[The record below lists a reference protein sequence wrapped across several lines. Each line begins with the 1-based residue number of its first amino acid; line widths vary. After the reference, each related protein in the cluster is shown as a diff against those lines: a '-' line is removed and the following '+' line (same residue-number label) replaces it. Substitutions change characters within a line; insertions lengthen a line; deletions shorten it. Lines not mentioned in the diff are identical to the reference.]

1 MLHAT
6 VWHFHWAAHLQDL
19 PLGDDSGAILLP
31 RLVAPVNQKHLS
43 IAVSFRAKHD
53 WKKNMSERLHASRNA
68 IFISSSALQRTN
80 IDKEKLAFVDPFPNG
95 QSMGFWYIHHFTPDF
110 HGTCLVWGPLATS
123 CCRHSGQQPFWESVG
138 WAPIGTASGF
148 ITSITGIHHWDSS
161 AKNTI
166 PSGNEIWLAGKSA
179 IEVYSWGNQRTKW
192 ACLPAMHVWC
202 PEGHSYY

>member
-1 MLHAT
+1 MIKFYDVVGSAT
-6 VWHFHWAAHLQDL
+6 CYRMAFS
-19 PLGDDSGAILLP
+19 LGCSFAGPSIGWWL
-31 RLVAPVNQKHLS
+31 RGHSSAPACGSCEPKTSVHSRFFSRKAWL
-43 IAVSFRAKHD
+43 K
-53 WKKNMSERLHASRNA
+53 KKNMSERLHASRNA

-148 ITSITGIHHWDSS
+148 ITSITGIHQR
-161 AKNTI
+161 KI
-166 PSGNEIWLAGKSA
+166 LYPLVMKSG
-179 IEVYSWGNQRTKW
+179 
-192 ACLPAMHVWC
+192 
-202 PEGHSYY
+202 